1 MDSCGR
7 NALPLREE
15 VYDQAMTPDMFL
27 TDQELVRLTG
37 YKNKSRQI
45 AWLRSEAIPFRVS
58 GTGHPVV
65 TRVAIEGPTRKDSA
79 PLREPWV
86 PAVLQSPRPSHSI
99 TSDSSH
105 LPSTP
110 GPGRSPRRTR

>member
-1 MDSCGR
+1 
-7 NALPLREE
+7 
-15 VYDQAMTPDMFL
+15 MFL

-37 YKNKSRQI
+37 YKVKSRQI

-65 TRVAIEGPTRKDSA
+65 TRVAIEGPIHKHSDPT
-79 PLREPWV
+79 PEPWV
-86 PAVLQSPRPSHSI
+86 PAVLQSSRPSHSI

-105 LPSTP
+105 LPSAP
-110 GPGRSPRRTR
+110 GLGNSPRRMR